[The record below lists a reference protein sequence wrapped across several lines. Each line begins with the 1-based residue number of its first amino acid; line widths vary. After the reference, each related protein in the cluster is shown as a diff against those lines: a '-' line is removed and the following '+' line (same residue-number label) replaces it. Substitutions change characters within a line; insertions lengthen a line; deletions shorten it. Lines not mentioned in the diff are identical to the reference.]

1 MGDGIY
7 LSPVPRRHT
16 HNIPPLTQYAVDW
29 QGLLMLLKRCMDSAN
44 HFPSVKG
51 LFRHIRSTALVLKG
65 IGARAFV
72 EV

>member
-7 LSPVPRRHT
+7 LSPVPCHHT

-29 QGLLMLLKRCMDSAN
+29 QRLLMLLKRRMNSAD

-51 LFRHIRSTALVLKG
+51 LSRNIRFTALVLKG
-65 IGARAFV
+65 IGASALV